1 MSRIPYFCITMK
13 RLITLGAAL
22 LLCFAAAESCKVAV
36 RSERHIVIAASN
48 TSSHDKRLADYVCK
62 GKNDERTINKAIES
76 LKYGGTI
83 QLLDGDY
90 YIDAFEQ
97 EGNSAI
103 FFGFNEG
110 RARTISIVGTT
121 ENKSYNS
128 QYGACLHVTESAME
142 AMDPEETYRVFYGS
156 PQKPVDPETGKN
168 NWKDN
173 YFAYTWI
180 NCANLE
186 NFLLFFANA
195 GKKLV
200 GIDASTLGN
209 TLIELVGIYTE
220 KHFEERYLHLPAS
233 TPAEGCIGIISP
245 RRSNDDT
252 SRLAFDTVCIGG
264 LYVGIKTNA
273 VDHLV
278 MYNCSVARC
287 TIGYWFDGPG
297 AKTLTMINCADEG
310 NTHLPR
316 FTSTGHLTCIDFN
329 IERFNDKY
337 IPLDPAGNPEHRAI
351 EEIPGGWHGF
361 ISYTMQGKAYG
372 LGDGVFWAKGNGNNF
387 KTVNLGTPASSWPVL

>member
-1 MSRIPYFCITMK
+1 MTN
-13 RLITLGAAL
+13 RLITLFAAL
-22 LLCFAAAESCKVAV
+22 LLCCTTQVHAKALVKTS
-36 RSERHIVIAASN
+36 RYIVIAASD
-48 TSSHDKRLADYVCK
+48 TPAKDKKLADYVCK
-62 GKNDERTINKAIES
+62 GSNDERVINKAIES

-83 QLLDGDY
+83 QLLDGNY

-103 FFGFNEG
+103 LFGFNEG
-110 RARTISIVGTT
+110 RARTITICGTT

-128 QYGACLHVTESAME
+128 QYGACIRVTQKAMD
-142 AMDPEETYRVFYGS
+142 AMDPEQTYRVFYGT
-156 PQKPVDPETGKN
+156 PQKPVDPDTGKN

-173 YFAYTWI
+173 YFAYTYI
-180 NCANLE
+180 NCANFE

-195 GKKLV
+195 GKKLI
-200 GIDASTLGN
+200 GLDCSKLGN
-209 TLIELVGIYTE
+209 CEINLVGIYTE

-252 SRLAFDTVCIGG
+252 SRLAFNTVCIGG
-264 LYVGIKTNA
+264 LYIGIKTNA
-273 VDHLV
+273 IDHLI

-297 AKTLTMINCADEG
+297 AKTLTMLNCADEG

-316 FTSTGHLTCIDFN
+316 FTGTGHLTCIDFN
-329 IERFNDKY
+329 IERFTAES
-337 IPLDPAGNPEHRAI
+337 IPLDPTDNPEHRAL
-351 EEIPGGWHGF
+351 EEVPGGWHGF
-361 ISYTMQGKAYG
+361 ISFTII
-372 LGDGVFWAKGNGNNF
+372 
-387 KTVNLGTPASSWPVL
+387 T

>member
-1 MSRIPYFCITMK
+1 MTN
-13 RLITLGAAL
+13 RLITLSAAI
-22 LLCFAAAESCKVAV
+22 LLCLTLPFQAKAV
-36 RSERHIVIAASN
+36 VKTSRYIVIAASD
-48 TSSHDKRLADYVCK
+48 SPAKDKKLADYVCK
-62 GKNDERTINKAIES
+62 GTNDERVINKAIES

-83 QLLDGDY
+83 QLLDGNY

-103 FFGFNEG
+103 LFGFNEG
-110 RARTISIVGTT
+110 RARTITIKGTT

-128 QYGACLHVTESAME
+128 QYGACIRVTKKAMD
-142 AMDPEETYRVFYGS
+142 AMDPEQTYRVFYGT
-156 PQKPVDPETGKN
+156 PQKPVDPVTGKN

-173 YFAYTWI
+173 YFAYTYV
-180 NCANLE
+180 NCANFE

-195 GKKLV
+195 GKKLI
-200 GIDASTLGN
+200 GLDCSKLGN
-209 TLIELVGIYTE
+209 CEINLVGIYTE
-220 KHFEERYLHLPAS
+220 KHFEERYMHLPAS

-252 SRLAFDTVCIGG
+252 SRLAFNTVCIGG

-273 VDHLV
+273 IDHLI

-316 FTSTGHLTCIDFN
+316 FTGTGHLTCIDFN
-329 IERFNDKY
+329 IERFKAEY
-337 IPLDPAGNPEHRAI
+337 IPLDPTGNPEHRAL
-351 EEIPGGWHGF
+351 EEVPGGWHGF
-361 ISYTMQGKAYG
+361 ISYTMQGKAFG
-372 LGDGVFWAKGNGNNF
+372 LDDGEFWAEGSGGNF
-387 KTVNLGTPASSWPVL
+387 KTVNLDRNASEWPL